1 MTLEER
7 VDAFGDMVVLPDFY
21 GNSKK
26 GWQYGAYGERGV
38 YAVHFTRP
46 TFSAI
51 AWQQIKDA
59 AKACGLSID
68 TPFITPCTLEG
79 SDDMCLLYRVVAR
92 DNEGENE

>member
-7 VDAFGDMVVLPDFY
+7 VDAFGDMVVLPDSNGY
-21 GNSKK
+21 SRK

-38 YAVHFTRP
+38 YDVHFTRP

-59 AKACGLSID
+59 ARSCRLSIN
-68 TPFITPCTLEG
+68 TPFITPCQLEG
-79 SDDMCLLYRVVAR
+79 SDDMCLLYQVVAR
-92 DNEGENE
+92 DISTV